1 MMVIAFTE
9 GSELVSLEVERRLK
23 RVLQRLFKKESQI
36 KCIFDNDTP
45 FLQLCEWTVRNLQ
58 ASCPEKEIVS
68 IGVYAGEGQCYAASR
83 IRFTSVVHLPVK
95 EDMHRWVI
103 DQADYVVTY
112 IDLLLCKEREDT
124 LTYQYA
130 LSQKHDC
137 CINLCMQE
145 DLAKAREKI
154 SSLVWWERIAILGRL
169 HGKPKVEIAKELGV
183 SLTTV
188 RTYETNAVNRI
199 IQILRLPAPSSRQC
213 AVFGF
218 MQTQLSKEKMILLN
232 EALNYLRD
240 ACGVTTFLVSLCSTR
255 QNHDFASI
263 LHRFQ
268 KLQANAVH
276 FMELQDYNGV
286 PATEQG
292 RPYVS
297 RILAERRALIDS
309 ADIVLCDLKWERRSG
324 LLYARRKRVPVIN
337 LDEILKDNWTRGLRQ
352 VYAVQEKIVIS

>member
-1 MMVIAFTE
+1 M
-9 GSELVSLEVERRLK
+9 
-23 RVLQRLFKKESQI
+23 
-36 KCIFDNDTP
+36 
-45 FLQLCEWTVRNLQ
+45 
-58 ASCPEKEIVS
+58 
-68 IGVYAGEGQCYAASR
+68 
-83 IRFTSVVHLPVK
+83 
-95 EDMHRWVI
+95 
-103 DQADYVVTY
+103 
-112 IDLLLCKEREDT
+112 
-124 LTYQYA
+124 
-130 LSQKHDC
+130 
-137 CINLCMQE
+137 
-145 DLAKAREKI
+145 
-154 SSLVWWERIAILGRL
+154 
-169 HGKPKVEIAKELGV
+169 
-183 SLTTV
+183 
-188 RTYETNAVNRI
+188 NRI

-218 MQTQLSKEKMILLN
+218 MQTQPSKEKMILLN

-240 ACGVTTFLVSLCSTR
+240 ACGVTTFLLSLRSTR

-268 KLQANAVH
+268 KLQANTGH

-337 LDEILKDNWTRGLRQ
+337 LDGILKDNWTCGLRQ
-352 VYAVQEKIVIS
+352 IYALQEKIVIS